1 MDSPS
6 DANLEKVPFDSK
18 DFLSLES
25 KFQDYVQQALQE
37 ATIGS
42 IEERDMLKSELE
54 QWTTSVF
61 TNLAENS
68 TFTDTDGI
76 DNRGKHGQA
85 VSAIAIS
92 SFSVTVK
99 PNLVDPTDED
109 LKEKVRQKDLEF
121 NADLRKVVKY
131 RAQAPSALA
140 KLSKEICE
148 SESMEAEKLRIELPT
163 IETRDQF
170 DVASMESAKEE
181 YKDAMQILSN
191 LEKVTPREIS
201 QISKVQDISASLTE
215 KGEA

>member
-54 QWTTSVF
+54 QVSCFYMLNIYINYSTISQWTTSVF

-163 IETRDQF
+163 IETRGMLQ
-170 DVASMESAKEE
+170 VHS
-181 YKDAMQILSN
+181 
-191 LEKVTPREIS
+191 PC
-201 QISKVQDISASLTE
+201 
-215 KGEA
+215 

>member
-76 DNRGKHGQA
+76 DNR
-85 VSAIAIS
+85 
-92 SFSVTVK
+92 VK

-163 IETRDQF
+163 IETRGMLQ
-170 DVASMESAKEE
+170 VHS
-181 YKDAMQILSN
+181 
-191 LEKVTPREIS
+191 PC
-201 QISKVQDISASLTE
+201 
-215 KGEA
+215 